1 MEETAIWEQ
10 HTVTLHRVS
19 SYNWLCV
26 PNAGYWWL
34 LKTIGKS
41 QMSGSK
47 REGNCHIPLFKF
59 RSVAKAPFDRS
70 SIC

>member
-59 RSVAKAPFDRS
+59 RSVVKAPFDRS